1 MNIDVVIVSC
11 KTPNLIEV
19 AIKSFVKF
27 CTSNF
32 NLKFIIVE
40 NSDYDL
46 ELFLKNRNL
55 LDNVKVVNNPT
66 QKVLSSAHGE
76 GLEFSK
82 KYISS
87 DYVFTCHSDICV
99 TSTTFFDELEKCIQ
113 DNVALTGVCEDSH
126 PNRIRALHC
135 SGLLVDANIFKMVSL
150 LPQLPKIDTADLLTV
165 HCRDNGLKMK
175 LFKNTYNNKDLVDL
189 CNSPYKELGK
199 ECGIDRCLDENNNV
213 MFMHQ
218 GRGTTKLRGQYY
230 KQGKIMNPEWIKLCE
245 IILAS

>member
-11 KTPNLIEV
+11 KTPNLVEI
-19 AIKSFVKF
+19 AIKSFIKF
-27 CTSNF
+27 CTSVF
-32 NLKFIIVE
+32 NLNFIIVE
-40 NSDYDL
+40 NSEYDL
-46 ELFLKNRNL
+46 ESYLKNKNL
-55 LDNVKVVNNPT
+55 LDNVTIVNNPI
-66 QKVLSSAHGE
+66 QKTLSVAHGE

-99 TSTTFFDELEKCIQ
+99 TSTTFFDDLEKCIQ
-113 DNVALTGVCEDSH
+113 DNITLTGVCEDMH
-126 PNRIRALHC
+126 PNRIKALHC
-135 SGLLVDANIFKMVSL
+135 SGLLVDTNVFKTVSM

-165 HCRDNGLKMK
+165 HCRDNDLKMK
-175 LFKNTYNNKDLVDL
+175 LFKNTYNIKDLVDL

-199 ECGIDRCLDENNNV
+199 KCGIDRCLDENNNV

-218 GRGTTKLRGQYY
+218 GRGTTKSRGQYY

-245 IILAS
+245 SILTS